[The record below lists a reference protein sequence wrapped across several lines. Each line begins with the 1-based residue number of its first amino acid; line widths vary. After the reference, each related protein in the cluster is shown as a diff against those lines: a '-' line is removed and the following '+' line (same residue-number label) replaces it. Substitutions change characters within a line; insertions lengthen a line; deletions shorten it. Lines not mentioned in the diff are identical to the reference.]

1 MADQENARRQ
11 QPRIFRDFLNI
22 LTEREI
28 KTKYRLNRQQIEDLH
43 HQIEGDI
50 STQTEKSCGSL
61 YDKVWFFYYL
71 LFIKL
76 SI

>member
-11 QPRIFRDFLNI
+11 QPRIFRNQPDFLNI

-28 KTKYRLNRQQIEDLH
+28 KTKYMLNKQQIEDLH

-61 YDKVWFFYYL
+61 YDKV
-71 LFIKL
+71 
-76 SI
+76 